1 MAVLPKSNRL
11 MSALIILFACTCYG
25 EDELEENDPCQA
37 KHYKGI
43 CQINRNCPHL
53 EDTMNAMGLK
63 ADSVAHC
70 GFTVQEEII
79 CCPDRMET
87 KTAKPTGL
95 SLGERIKEL
104 MREAMSGSDVKPPKR
119 NSVSSRFS
127 NRPAY
132 QACIEIEKHLMP
144 SIQRHILNGKTTNF
158 GEYPHMARIMYD
170 NVKLRCG
177 GVLIDKRFV
186 LTAAHCVDGKE
197 GKAIKVVLGVTDF
210 NDPKQRNT
218 RQNRDIK
225 KIHLHP
231 NYDDS
236 RLYND
241 IALIELD
248 RDAVFNQNVYPT
260 CLHTDQTELSSG
272 TDLVVTGWGQTE
284 YKRYSAR
291 LLKANLL
298 YMPMQLCRNIY
309 ANVYDNRLNRG
320 IVDTQLCAYS
330 PDRDACAGDSGG
342 PLHIVHD
349 QSANNYRVMGIV
361 SFGPKCG
368 FPLPGVYTRVSK
380 YLDFIEGI
388 VWPDGLSN
396 ELTAFSYR
404 L

>member
-1 MAVLPKSNRL
+1 MQGHP
-11 MSALIILFACTCYG
+11 
-25 EDELEENDPCQA
+25 
-37 KHYKGI
+37 
-43 CQINRNCPHL
+43 
-53 EDTMNAMGLK
+53 
-63 ADSVAHC
+63 
-70 GFTVQEEII
+70 EEILYLHVLQFI
-79 CCPDRMET
+79 QLIKASIKYRKLFKFT
-87 KTAKPTGL
+87 L
-95 SLGERIKEL
+95 NSLGNI
-104 MREAMSGSDVKPPKR
+104 S
-119 NSVSSRFS
+119 
-127 NRPAY
+127 
-132 QACIEIEKHLMP
+132 ACFEIEKELMP
-144 SIQRHILNGKTTNF
+144 SIQPHVLNGTAANF

>member
-1 MAVLPKSNRL
+1 MAATAPFRFLIL
-11 MSALIILFACTCYG
+11 LIIVFDNWCLGTLAQQ
-25 EDELEENDPCQA
+25 ENCPCQNEN
-37 KHYKGI
+37 YSGVCTRI
-43 CQINRNCPHL
+43 PNCPTIFNRHL
-53 EDTMNAMGLK
+53 MVCSYWYNEP
-63 ADSVAHC
+63 
-70 GFTVQEEII
+70 II
-79 CCPDRMET
+79 CCPSARTPQKAYPQRWTNVWTNPQLTFAQPSGELQQWPSNSRTADR
-87 KTAKPTGL
+87 
-95 SLGERIKEL
+95 
-104 MREAMSGSDVKPPKR
+104 
-119 NSVSSRFS
+119 
-127 NRPAY
+127 
-132 QACIEIEKHLMP
+132 ACQEIEKNSNP
-144 SIQRHILNGKTTNF
+144 FIETHIYRGTVTSY

-170 NVKLRCG
+170 SNKLKCG
-177 GVLIDKRFV
+177 GSLIDKRFV
-186 LTAAHCVDGKE
+186 LTAAHCVDDNE
-197 GKAIKVVLGVTDF
+197 DKAIKVVLGVTDF

-309 ANVYDNRLNRG
+309 ANIYDNRLNRG